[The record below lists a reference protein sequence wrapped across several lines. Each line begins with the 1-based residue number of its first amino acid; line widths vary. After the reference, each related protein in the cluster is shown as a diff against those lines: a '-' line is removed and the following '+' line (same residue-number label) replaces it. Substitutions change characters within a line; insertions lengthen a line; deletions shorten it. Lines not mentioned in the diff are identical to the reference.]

1 MGPTDLLMYGLIAVM
16 IFMMMRSSKKR
27 RQQAEE
33 LQNQLV
39 PGSKVILMSG
49 IVGHVVEVKDD
60 TFIMDTAGSR
70 LEVNRA
76 AIRQVTAIVDS
87 IEEPADSTLEQDPNF
102 LPPVPVKKTTRK
114 SAAKKA
120 AADE

>member
-1 MGPTDLLMYGLIAVM
+1 
-16 IFMMMRSSKKR
+16 
-27 RQQAEE
+27 
-33 LQNQLV
+33 
-39 PGSKVILMSG
+39 MSG